1 MSQIE
6 CVFFDCDGTL
16 VDTEVLCCQAY
27 VNVFATY
34 NVSLALEQFIAEF
47 KGVRLHDII
56 IRTCERHHLT
66 QDPAVLEQEYR
77 DEIARL
83 FDAALQPIPG
93 VRELLE
99 KLQVPTAVVSNGPVS
114 KMQRT
119 LGKTALL
126 PFFGDHLYSGYDI
139 QTWKPDPAILYYAAD
154 QMKVEIE
161 RCILVED
168 SEAGVQAGIS
178 AGIPVFYYCADRLNR
193 PIHHPQVTQFD
204 DMRQLPALWRER
216 GWSGLTPER

>member
-6 CVFFDCDGTL
+6 CIFFDCDGTL

-27 VNVFATY
+27 VNVFAAY

-56 IRTCERHHLT
+56 LRTCERYHLT
-66 QDPAVLEQEYR
+66 QDTAVLEQEYR

-93 VRELLE
+93 VRKLLE
-99 KLQVPTAVVSNGPVS
+99 TLQVPTAVVSNGPVS

-126 PFFGDHLYSGYDI
+126 PFFGDNLYSGYDI

-154 QMKVEIE
+154 QMKVAIE
-161 RCILVED
+161 QCILVED

-178 AGIPVFYYCADRLNR
+178 AGIPVFYYCADALNR
-193 PIHHPQVTQFD
+193 PIHHPLVTQFD
-204 DMRQLPALWRER
+204 DMRQLPTLWRER
-216 GWSGLTPER
+216 GWSQLTPER

>member
-6 CVFFDCDGTL
+6 CIFFDCDGTL

-27 VNVFATY
+27 VNVFAAY

-56 IRTCERHHLT
+56 LRTCERYHLPQET
-66 QDPAVLEQEYR
+66 TVLEREYR

-93 VRELLE
+93 VRKLLE
-99 KLQVPTAVVSNGPVS
+99 TLQVPTAVVSNGPVS

-126 PFFGDHLYSGYDI
+126 PFFGDRLYSGYDI

-154 QMKVEIE
+154 QMKVAME

-178 AGIPVFYYCADRLNR
+178 AGIPVFYYCADTLNR
-193 PIHHPQVTQFD
+193 PIHHPLVTQFD

-216 GWSGLTPER
+216 GWTQLTRDR

>member
-6 CVFFDCDGTL
+6 CIFFDCDGTL

-27 VNVFATY
+27 VNVFAAY

-56 IRTCERHHLT
+56 LRTCERYHLPQET
-66 QDPAVLEQEYR
+66 TVLEQEYR

-93 VRELLE
+93 VRKLLE
-99 KLQVPTAVVSNGPVS
+99 TLQVPTAVVSNGPVS

-126 PFFGDHLYSGYDI
+126 PFFGDRLYSGYDI

-154 QMKVEIE
+154 QMKVAME

-178 AGIPVFYYCADRLNR
+178 AGIPVFYYCADTLNR
-193 PIHHPQVTQFD
+193 PIHHPLVTQFD

-216 GWSGLTPER
+216 GWTQLTRDR

>member
-6 CVFFDCDGTL
+6 CIFFDCDGTL

-27 VNVFATY
+27 VNVFAAY

-56 IRTCERHHLT
+56 LRTCERYHLPQET
-66 QDPAVLEQEYR
+66 TVLEQEYR

-93 VRELLE
+93 VRKLLE
-99 KLQVPTAVVSNGPVS
+99 TLQVPTAVVSNGPVS

-126 PFFGDHLYSGYDI
+126 PFFGDRLYSGYDI
-139 QTWKPDPAILYYAAD
+139 QTWKPDPALLYYAAD
-154 QMKVEIE
+154 QMKVAME

-178 AGIPVFYYCADRLNR
+178 AGIPVFYYCADTLNR
-193 PIHHPQVTQFD
+193 PIHHPLVTQFD

-216 GWSGLTPER
+216 GWTQLTRDR

>member
-6 CVFFDCDGTL
+6 CIFFDCDGTL

-27 VNVFATY
+27 VNVFAAY

-56 IRTCERHHLT
+56 LRTCERYHLT
-66 QDPAVLEQEYR
+66 QDTAVLEQEYR

-93 VRELLE
+93 VRKLLE
-99 KLQVPTAVVSNGPVS
+99 TLQVPTAVVSNGPVS

-126 PFFGDHLYSGYDI
+126 PFFGDNLYSGYDI

-154 QMKVEIE
+154 QMKVAIE
-161 RCILVED
+161 QCILVED

-178 AGIPVFYYCADRLNR
+178 AGIPVFYYCADALNR
-193 PIHHPQVTQFD
+193 PIHHPLVTQFD

-216 GWSGLTPER
+216 GWSQLTPER

>member
-6 CVFFDCDGTL
+6 CIFFDCDGTL

-27 VNVFATY
+27 VNVFAAY

-56 IRTCERHHLT
+56 LRTCERYHLPQET
-66 QDPAVLEQEYR
+66 TVLEQEYR

-93 VRELLE
+93 VRKLLE
-99 KLQVPTAVVSNGPVS
+99 TLQVPTAVVSNGPVS

-126 PFFGDHLYSGYDI
+126 PFFGDRLYSGYDI

-154 QMKVEIE
+154 QMKVAME

-178 AGIPVFYYCADRLNR
+178 AGIPVFYYCADTLNR
-193 PIHHPQVTQFD
+193 PIHHPLVTQFD
-204 DMRQLPALWRER
+204 DMRQLPTLWRER
-216 GWSGLTPER
+216 GWSQLTPER